1 MNGLILPDPLE
12 VLVKKLHLIKVGV
25 NQNDLHGGFTE
36 MMSIIKEAKKH
47 SVGFFVVLIAIS
59 ILLFAEKTS
68 AQSIAENT
76 RKQILEAETILSDLG
91 YWILKVDGVM
101 DSSTKHSL
109 VAFQKVEK
117 RKRTGKLNEKELNA
131 LRNATRPK
139 AKFAGEAHIEVD
151 ITRQVLFVVDQN
163 NVVTHILPISS
174 GNDEKYEQ
182 NGKWE
187 VAHTPR
193 GTFKIEKQIKGVRKA
208 PLGNLYNPN
217 YFYKGVAIHGSN
229 SIPTYPASHGCVRI
243 PRFADKQFIKMVS
256 IDMKVY
262 VFD

>member
-1 MNGLILPDPLE
+1 MLSIY
-12 VLVKKLHLIKVGV
+12 KKANKY
-25 NQNDLHGGFTE
+25 
-36 MMSIIKEAKKH
+36 S
-47 SVGFFVVLIAIS
+47 SRFFVALITIS
-59 ILLFAEKTS
+59 MLFIVGKIS
-68 AQSIAENT
+68 AQSNAENK

-91 YWILKVDGVM
+91 YWILKVDGVI
-101 DSSTKHSL
+101 DSSTRHSL
-109 VAFQKVEK
+109 IAFQKVEK
-117 RKRTGKLNEKELNA
+117 RKRTGILNEKELNA
-131 LRNATRPK
+131 LRNASRPK
-139 AKFAGEAHIEVD
+139 AKFTSEAHIEVD
-151 ITRQVLFVVDQN
+151 ITRQVLFLVDEN
-163 NVVTHILPISS
+163 NLVTHILPISS

-187 VAHTPR
+187 IAHTPR

-229 SIPTYPASHGCVRI
+229 SIPTYPASHGCIRI